1 MGFIRGGRSWMKIL
15 YGVQAT
21 GNGHISRSREVVRS
35 LKDLGHEVRVILSG
49 RDPALLWDMEVFEPF
64 EAFRGLTFITVA
76 GRVKYAATARQLN
89 LIRFYQDIS
98 SYDAANIDLVITD
111 FEPISAR
118 IAKKNKIPSIG
129 IGHQYAF
136 YYKIPVAGAN
146 PLARWIIK
154 NYAFVDHPV
163 GLHWHHFNQPIL
175 PPIIPH
181 HLNAAHETIN
191 NKILVYLPFETLQ
204 NVQSLLENIQTH
216 HFYAYCNVDHPQDNG
231 CLHLRPF
238 SRSGFLNDL
247 IECNGVICNAGFE
260 LTSEA
265 LHLGK
270 RVLVKP
276 IAGQMEQASNA
287 LAVSKL
293 NIGMTMNSLIPEQ
306 IAVWLDSTP
315 RPPMNYPN
323 VAGILAQWIEKGRW
337 EDIEGLARGVW
348 SLIKTN

>member
-1 MGFIRGGRSWMKIL
+1 MKIL

-35 LKDLGHEVRVILSG
+35 LKDLGHDVRVILSG

-64 EAFRGLTFITVA
+64 EAFRGLTFITIA
-76 GRVKYAATARQLN
+76 GRVKYVATARQLN
-89 LIRFYQDIS
+89 LIRFYHDIS

-163 GLHWHHFNQPIL
+163 GLHWDHFNQPIL
-175 PPIIPH
+175 PPIIPG
-181 HLNAAHETIN
+181 HLKVAEQTIPD
-191 NKILVYLPFETLQ
+191 KILVYLPFEDLHD
-204 NVQSLLENIQTH
+204 VRRLFENIRTH
-216 HFYAYCNVDHPQDNG
+216 HFYIYSNVDHPEDSGNI
-231 CLHLRPF
+231 HLRPF

-247 IECNGVICNAGFE
+247 VECNGVICNAGFE
-260 LTSEA
+260 LSSEA
-265 LHLGK
+265 LHIGK
-270 RVLVKP
+270 RILVKP
-276 IAGQMEQASNA
+276 IAGQMEQLSNA
-287 LAVSKL
+287 LAISHL
-293 NIGMTMNSLIPEQ
+293 NIGMTMKSLNPEQ
-306 IAVWLDSTP
+306 VSAWLNSTP
-315 RPPMNYPN
+315 RLPMGYPD
-323 VAGILAQWIEKGRW
+323 VAGILARWIENGGW
-337 EDIEGLARGVW
+337 EDIEALAEDTWR
-348 SLIKTN
+348 LMKTAKMSSQKPI